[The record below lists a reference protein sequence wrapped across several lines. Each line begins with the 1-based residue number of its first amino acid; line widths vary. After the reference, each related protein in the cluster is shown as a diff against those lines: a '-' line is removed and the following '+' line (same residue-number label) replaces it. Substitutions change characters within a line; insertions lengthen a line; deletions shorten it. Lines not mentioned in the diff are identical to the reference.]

1 MNHAGRPLVLVLAL
15 AVMAGTSGV
24 ARGQQQQQQQQQ
36 AAGQQEGTYET
47 VSATVTSSGDTGLF
61 DVFSAYTLMKRKV
74 AVSGFR
80 HNIDRNPNDLDIS
93 NFIGTVAVGLTD
105 RLEIFGRFD
114 VQRRIDADELGEP
127 GYYNDEP
134 RIFQGW
140 STGVGDFTVGAKY
153 NILSEYADKQVGFAV
168 RGFVKLPTASDD
180 EGLGTG
186 SASGGAHLVLSKNL
200 GERVESSY
208 YAGLRANGSPDE
220 AKIGHA
226 FEWGLG
232 FSFPTDS
239 KVRGMA
245 ELTGSV
251 FTDADFDQTN
261 PVDLLVGL
269 NLQLPSGFFL
279 SAGWRTNFTYEG
291 PDDFGTGEH
300 GASGFNFRIGYHPGA
315 RGKYIPPPPPP
326 PPPAN
331 RPPTVRVTANPPEVE
346 EGADSR
352 VSADARD
359 PDNDPLTYT
368 WRAPDGRITGSGPQV
383 TWTAPTAVEGSY
395 PVTATVD
402 DGRGGTASDTT
413 NIRVRRK
420 VVKAIEFEDVHFL
433 FDRYDLTDE
442 ARRILDAA
450 VATLRENPNL
460 RIEIEGH
467 CCSIGTEEYNLSLGA
482 RRAEAVKTYL
492 ARAGIAESRLTT
504 ISYGESRPAHDN
516 SREVTR
522 RLNRRAHLRILITAP
537 NNEQ

>member
-1 MNHAGRPLVLVLAL
+1 MSYSGRPLVLTL
-15 AVMAGTSGV
+15 AVLVGASGV
-24 ARGQQQQQQQQQ
+24 ARGQQQHQQP
-36 AAGQQEGTYET
+36 GSQQEGTYET
-47 VSATVTSSGDTGLF
+47 VSATASSSGDTGHF
-61 DVFSAYTLMKRKV
+61 DVFSAYTLLKRKV
-74 AVSGFR
+74 AVSVFR
-80 HNIDRNPNDLDIS
+80 HNVDRNPNDLDIS
-93 NFIGTVAVGLTD
+93 NFIGTVAVGVTD
-105 RLEIFGRFD
+105 RLELFGRFD

-127 GYYNDEP
+127 GYYNDTP
-134 RIFQGW
+134 RLLQGW
-140 STGVGDFTVGAKY
+140 ASGFGDVTFGAKY
-153 NILSEYADKQVGFAV
+153 NILSEYRDQPVGLAV
-168 RGFVKLPTASDD
+168 RGFVKAATADTD
-180 EGLGTG
+180 EGLGTDR
-186 SASGGAHLVLSKNL
+186 ASGGAHLVVSKNL

-208 YAGLRANGSPDE
+208 YAGFRGNGSPDE

-232 FSFPTDS
+232 FSFPSDS

-251 FTDADFDQTN
+251 FTDADSEQTN
-261 PVDLLVGL
+261 PVDLLLGL
-269 NLQLPSGFFL
+269 NVQLPSGFFL
-279 SAGWRTNFTYEG
+279 SAGWRSNLTYEG
-291 PDDFGTGEH
+291 PDNFGPGEH
-300 GASGFNFRIGYHPGA
+300 GASGFNVRIGYHPGV

-352 VSADARD
+352 VTADAQD
-359 PDNDPLTYT
+359 PDNDPLTYA

-383 TWTAPTAVEGSY
+383 TWTAPTGVEGSY
-395 PVTATVD
+395 PVTVTVD

-420 VVKAIEFEDVHFL
+420 VVRAIEFEDVHFL

-442 ARRILDAA
+442 ARRILDQA
-450 VATLRENPNL
+450 VATLRDNPNL
-460 RIEIEGH
+460 KIEIEGH

-482 RRAEAVKTYL
+482 RRADAVKTYL
-492 ARAGIAESRLTT
+492 QRAGIEESRLTT

-522 RLNRRAHLRILITAP
+522 RLNRRAHLRVLITAP
-537 NNEQ
+537 NEE

>member
-1 MNHAGRPLVLVLAL
+1 MSHRGRPLVLAL
-15 AVMAGTSGV
+15 AVMVGASAV
-24 ARGQQQQQQQQQ
+24 ARGQQQQQQQQKP
-36 AAGQQEGTYET
+36 ADQQEGTYET

-61 DVFSAYTLMKRKV
+61 DVFSAYTLLKRKV
-74 AVSGFR
+74 GVSIFR
-80 HNIDRNPNDLDIS
+80 HNIDRDPRDLDIS
-93 NFIGTVAVGLTD
+93 NFIGALAVGVTD
-105 RLEIFGRFD
+105 RLEIFGNFHA
-114 VQRRIDADELGEP
+114 QRRVDTDALDEP
-127 GYYNDEP
+127 GFFNDEP
-134 RIFQGW
+134 RNFQGW
-140 STGVGDFTVGAKY
+140 STGFGDITVGAKY
-153 NILSEYADKQVGFAV
+153 NILSEYRDEKVGLGV

-200 GERVESSY
+200 GEKVESSY
-208 YAGLRANGSPDE
+208 YAGFRGNGSPDE
-220 AKIGHA
+220 VSIGSA

-232 FSFPTDS
+232 FGFPTDS

-245 ELTGSV
+245 ELTGSIY
-251 FTDADFDQTN
+251 TGADFDQTN

-269 NLQLPSGFFL
+269 NVQLPSGFFL
-279 SAGWRTNFTYEG
+279 SAGWRTNLTYESPG
-291 PDDFGTGEH
+291 DFGAGEH
-300 GASGFNFRIGYHPGA
+300 GATGFNVRIGYHPGI
-315 RGKYIPPPPPP
+315 RGRYIPPPPPP

-352 VSADARD
+352 VNADAQD
-359 PDNDPLTYT
+359 PDNDPLTYA
-368 WRAPDGRITGSGPQV
+368 WRAPDGRVTGSGSQV
-383 TWTAPTAVEGSY
+383 TWTAPASVEGSY
-395 PVTATVD
+395 PVTVTVD

-420 VVKAIEFEDVHFL
+420 VVRAIEFEDVHFL

-450 VATLRENPNL
+450 VATLRENSNL
-460 RIEIEGH
+460 RVEIEGH

-482 RRAEAVKTYL
+482 RRADAVKTYL
-492 ARAGIAESRLTT
+492 VRAGVAESRFST

-522 RLNRRAHLRILITAP
+522 RLNRRAHLRVLITAP
-537 NNEQ
+537 NDEE